1 MTYIRRKDV
10 TDVIPNKFEA
20 IKVAALE
27 ARRLND
33 RARTVGA
40 SMPGKLT
47 TMAIQRLIDHKVQ
60 HFDQRERLKQLQ
72 EEQEAAGEE

>member
-40 SMPGKLT
+40 TLPGKLT
-47 TMAIQRLIDHKVQ
+47 STAITRLIDGKVQ
-60 HFDQRERLKQLQ
+60 HFDERERAKELQ
-72 EEQEAAGEE
+72 EAQEAAKE